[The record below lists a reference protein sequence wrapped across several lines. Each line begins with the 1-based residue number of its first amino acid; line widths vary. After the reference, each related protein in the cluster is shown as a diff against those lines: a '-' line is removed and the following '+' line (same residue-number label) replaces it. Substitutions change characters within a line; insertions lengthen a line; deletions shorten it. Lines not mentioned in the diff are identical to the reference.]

1 MKNIRI
7 NVLNP
12 NYINHSLFAKALAG
26 IPFSGTL
33 EEFQFRCDIN
43 STITA
48 RALLNHLQRRGVGRF
63 SGTQIRFTP
72 SDKLN
77 VLIICLEEGCQPS
90 QLSSK
95 LDWKDFELLT
105 TLILQR
111 QCYNAMSNIQ
121 FTKPRVQ
128 IDIVAISGRVVLVID
143 CKHWK
148 KMSKIKMVECAIE
161 QRRRAKIYFD
171 KMRSCSSIIIPLIVT
186 LHELPQQIIYEV
198 PFVPIT
204 KLYSFIKEFELNL
217 DRFVIFPDTYA
228 HVSSESRASSDVAST
243 QNHTKR

>member
-1 MKNIRI
+1 MKNRRI
-7 NVLNP
+7 NDLNP

-33 EEFQFRCDIN
+33 EEFQFRCNIS

-77 VLIICLEEGCQPS
+77 VLIISLEEGCQPS

-111 QCYNAMSNIQ
+111 QSYNVKSNVQ

-128 IDIVAISGRVVLVID
+128 IDIVAISGQVVLVID

-148 KMSKIKMVECAIE
+148 KMSTIKMVGCAIE

-171 KMRSCSSIIIPLIVT
+171 KIRISSGIVIPLIVT
-186 LHELPQQIIYEV
+186 LHELPQQIICKV
-198 PFVPIT
+198 PFVPIA
-204 KLYSFIKEFELNL
+204 KLYSFIKEFEIHL

-228 HVSSESRASSDVAST
+228 NVSNEYRVSSDAASS
-243 QNHTKR
+243 QNCTKC